1 MVREMCPPVPLRGMK
16 SGLTKMTQCTNT
28 FIETPP
34 RNSFVSCLRSKKRA
48 FFSLATVAFLLAGC
62 DKDLDA
68 QPPQETF
75 QDCILSRITSA
86 ANEDVATMVREQCAI
101 KHQVEIPKAAL
112 SKISVNID
120 RDEDSRLYLFVIRNG
135 NDDWIITEIESLESP
150 DPKSMPMEHHR
161 KSYYIGPLRAEL
173 TGPSVA
179 VERENTT
186 TYSWDVSR
194 AWGIPAHTN
203 KEKN

>member
-1 MVREMCPPVPLRGMK
+1 MCPPVPLRRMR
-16 SGLTKMTQCTNT
+16 SGLTKMTQCTNIY
-28 FIETPP
+28 IEAPP
-34 RNSFVSCLRSKKRA
+34 RNTFVFCLNLKKRA
-48 FFSLATVAFLLAGC
+48 FFSLATVAFLLVGC
-62 DKDLDA
+62 DKSMEV
-68 QPPQETF
+68 QPPRETF
-75 QDCILSRITSA
+75 QDCILSRISTA

-101 KHQVEIPKAAL
+101 KHQVEIPKSAL
-112 SKISVNID
+112 SKISVNLD
-120 RDEDSRLYLFVIRNG
+120 RDEDSSLYLFIIRNG
-135 NDDWIITEIESLESP
+135 NDDWIITEIESLESA
-150 DPKSMPMEHHR
+150 DPKSMPMERHR

-179 VERENTT
+179 VERENRT